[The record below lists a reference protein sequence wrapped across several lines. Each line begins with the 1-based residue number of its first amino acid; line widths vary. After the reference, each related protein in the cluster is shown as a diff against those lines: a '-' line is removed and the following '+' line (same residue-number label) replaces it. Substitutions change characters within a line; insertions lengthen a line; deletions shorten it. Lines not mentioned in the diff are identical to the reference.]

1 MSNLVFFIILL
12 FFIFQNSTKSGC
24 RCITAV
30 IAGSEYVRLDR
41 EHEQRQPFPNGH
53 AGGTLNS
60 AEAETLSSVEASIK
74 STMQLFV
81 KLAAGIILDSWSE
94 ANR

>member
-1 MSNLVFFIILL
+1 M
-12 FFIFQNSTKSGC
+12 
-24 RCITAV
+24 

-41 EHEQRQPFPNGH
+41 EHEQRQPFSNGH

-60 AEAETLSSVEASIK
+60 EADSPTSVEASIK

-81 KLAAGIILDSWSE
+81 KLAAGIILDSWSDT
-94 ANR
+94 NR

>member
-1 MSNLVFFIILL
+1 M
-12 FFIFQNSTKSGC
+12 
-24 RCITAV
+24 

-41 EHEQRQPFPNGH
+41 EHEQRQTFQNGH
-53 AGGTLNS
+53 VGGTLNS
-60 AEAETLSSVEASIK
+60 EADSITSVEASIK

-94 ANR
+94 TNRSSKFSYLFLSLC

>member
-1 MSNLVFFIILL
+1 M
-12 FFIFQNSTKSGC
+12 
-24 RCITAV
+24 
-30 IAGSEYVRLDR
+30 RLDR

-60 AEAETLSSVEASIK
+60 EGDGLTSVEASIK